1 MNPIMTNAEFHEAWC
16 SLSWSASRAPDGYW
30 EEIHKQ
36 RKKHRF
42 VGKKAFYRGKIVECY
57 EAEDDLVL
65 FRFLDDRLSELI
77 VSGDKVADI
86 KWLKEE

>member
-1 MNPIMTNAEFHEAWC
+1 MTNAEFHEAWC
-16 SLSWSASRAPDGYW
+16 SLSWPAPRAPAGYW

-42 VGKKAFYRGKIVECY
+42 VGKKAFYRGSIVECY
-57 EAEDDLVL
+57 EAEEDLVF
-65 FRFLDDRLSELI
+65 FRFLDGGLSTLI
-77 VSGDKVADI
+77 VSRDEVANI

>member
-1 MNPIMTNAEFHEAWC
+1 MNPIMTNDEFHEAWC
-16 SLSWSASRAPDGYW
+16 ALSWSHRAPDGYW

-36 RKKHRF
+36 RRKHRF
-42 VGKKAFYRGKIVECY
+42 VGKKAFFNGQLIECY

-65 FRFLDDRLSELI
+65 FRFLDGGLSELI
-77 VSGDKVADI
+77 ISGDEVADI